1 VEETPESA
9 SARGAGLLGS
19 PLVFDVDSL
28 AQEAQQFFAQI
39 DQLGQELASSLA
51 RMNLSSWSFAVA
63 VAATAIVVARRQAQQ
78 TRRGSTRQNGADTA
92 FACYPGLGG
101 SWTWQ
106 ES

>member
-1 VEETPESA
+1 L
-9 SARGAGLLGS
+9 ARGAGLLGS

-28 AQEAQQFFAQI
+28 AQEAQQFFAQV
-39 DQLGQELASSLA
+39 DQLSQELASSLA

-63 VAATAIVVARRQAQQ
+63 VAATAVAVAHRQGQQ
-78 TRRGSTRQNGADTA
+78 TRRRATRQNGADTA
-92 FACYPGLGG
+92 FVCYPGLGG